1 MPRYWIRA
9 VLEMAENGAGC
20 YRLEQYDWLD
30 KQVRRSHDV
39 YSSKESACPRASPSR
54 GRNGSLCRRP
64 NDPRF
69 QSEEKRIEGSMPM
82 PELTPIKL
90 LALLCTA
97 LFGGFVIAMIV
108 FDIR

>member
-1 MPRYWIRA
+1 
-9 VLEMAENGAGC
+9 
-20 YRLEQYDWLD
+20 
-30 KQVRRSHDV
+30 
-39 YSSKESACPRASPSR
+39 
-54 GRNGSLCRRP
+54 
-64 NDPRF
+64 
-69 QSEEKRIEGSMPM
+69 MPM